1 MLPDE
6 RVQFATGLGMTIVV
20 VLAGLASAAGAPS
33 ARPRAAP
40 PAVSLEAPRH
50 LTVLRYTPRVVIAW
64 TYDSDPAAGF
74 EVERAILDGV
84 PNARPD
90 RFTKVGA
97 PNREARSFRDPT
109 SHAGM
114 AYVYRVRAIGAGT
127 ASPYSK
133 ELIVRIHAPR

>member
-1 MLPDE
+1 M
-6 RVQFATGLGMTIVV
+6 GN
-20 VLAGLASAAGAPS
+20 ASARAWAGQDGE
-33 ARPRAAP
+33 PRGATP
-40 PAVSLEAPRH
+40 PPVSLEAPRH

-64 TYDSDPAAGF
+64 TYDSDRTTGF

-97 PNREARSFRDPT
+97 PNRDARSFRDPT
-109 SHAGM
+109 SHGGM
-114 AYVYRVRAIGAGT
+114 TYVYRIRAIGAGT
-127 ASPYSK
+127 TSPYSK